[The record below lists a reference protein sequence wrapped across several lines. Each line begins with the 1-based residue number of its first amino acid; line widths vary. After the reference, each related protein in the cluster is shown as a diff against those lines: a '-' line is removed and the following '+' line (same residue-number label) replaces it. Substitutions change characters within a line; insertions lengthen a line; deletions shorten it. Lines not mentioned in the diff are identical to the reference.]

1 MNNNTDTIKTQN
13 FTGKKT
19 TSVTYES
26 DLLPEIQS
34 GDGEMTLAKAIIK
47 QAVDD
52 TMSKKQATSELNA
65 GIDAYIWIVK
75 PAKEFLSYMK
85 ILDRDPQVIIDYVK
99 KNSGF
104 NYLEATR

>member
-34 GDGEMTLAKAIIK
+34 GDGEVTLAKAIIK

-52 TMSKKQATSELNA
+52 TMSEKRATSEVNA
-65 GIDAYIWIVK
+65 GIDAYIWITK

-85 ILDRDPQVIIDYVK
+85 IIDRDPQVIIEYDK

-104 NYLEATR
+104 NYLEAER